1 MKESG
6 QASPEEVVALVDA
19 EPTLWVRGAAVRQED
34 HWDATHVEMTSG
46 VAPENWA
53 LRRWTYDEVIF
64 LSCEI
69 SGSEGA
75 AWLRS
80 NEAEIDGVEVRLA
93 GTPEGHTL
101 QWHKRSSLQKY
112 GFFDPLPWPSTLY
125 DLASQSSASGPGF
138 GSLIGDGPSFVSFAQ
153 AVAAYFGCA
162 LPPGGSVDHAT
173 PVFQMPDLRG
183 RIARV
188 LLGSADIEVHLE
200 GAGLGG
206 MTVELASLAP
216 GPSEGLSDT
225 SPQVVRFPLPHGL
238 PTGAWIVLR
247 TRSEWID
254 RKFIN
259 YPNTLNADPGVEI
272 VVEPMTELQALVSG
286 GEGQT
291 VEFKSE
297 IPAAGTKL
305 RNKVCATV
313 AAFANDDG
321 GHILFGVMDG
331 GEIVGLSGVDSQK
344 ACDTVAQFVSSTVTP
359 VPQFRVDLVSDE
371 SDDGTAPEVIVLT
384 VDQGDQPPYGVDP
397 AHPKYYV
404 RRGATTFEASSD
416 QVRALARSRP
426 PADQVYQSP
435 YGPHFL

>member
-1 MKESG
+1 MKEFG
-6 QASPEEVVALVDA
+6 QVRAGEVVALIESA
-19 EPTLWVRGAAVRQED
+19 PTVWVRVAAVRQED

-46 VAPENWA
+46 VAPASRE
-53 LRRWTYDEVIF
+53 LRRWTYEDVVL
-64 LSCEI
+64 LSCVI

-80 NEAEIDGVEVRLA
+80 NEAEIDGVKVRLFE
-93 GTPEGHTL
+93 TPEGHLL

-112 GFFDPLPWPSTLY
+112 GLFEPLHWPSTLY

-138 GSLIGDGPSFVSFAQ
+138 GSLIGDGPSFMSFAQ

-173 PVFQMPDLRG
+173 PVFQISDLRG

-206 MTVELASLAP
+206 MTVELASVEP
-216 GPSEGLSDT
+216 GPSKELSED
-225 SPQVVRFPLPHGL
+225 SAQIVRFPLLHGL

-259 YPNTLNADPGVEI
+259 YPNTRNADPGVEI

-286 GEGQT
+286 GEGPA

-297 IPAAGTKL
+297 IPKPGTDL
-305 RNKVCATV
+305 RTKVCATV
-313 AAFANDDG
+313 AAFANGDG
-321 GHILFGVMDG
+321 GHILFGVTDG
-331 GEIVGLSGVDSQK
+331 GEIVGLSGVDSRK
-344 ACDTVAQFVSSTVTP
+344 ACDTVTQNLCRRSSRRYRSSALTEYLI
-359 VPQFRVDLVSDE
+359 RVLM
-371 SDDGTAPEVIVLT
+371 GAR
-384 VDQGDQPPYGVDP
+384 
-397 AHPKYYV
+397 V
-404 RRGATTFEASSD
+404 RSLS
-416 QVRALARSRP
+416 
-426 PADQVYQSP
+426 
-435 YGPHFL
+435 